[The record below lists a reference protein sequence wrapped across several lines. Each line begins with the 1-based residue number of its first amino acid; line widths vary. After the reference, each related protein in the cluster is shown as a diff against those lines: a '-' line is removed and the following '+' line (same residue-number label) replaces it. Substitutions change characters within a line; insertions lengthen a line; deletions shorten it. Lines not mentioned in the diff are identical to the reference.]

1 MKRLMPFVS
10 ALAIAATTTLTA
22 QSKDLAGTW
31 LIDAAKSAEKSGK
44 APGPPMMVLTLTDK
58 EFTARMGSAN
68 GPAMSF
74 KLDGTETTGQHGE
87 KTKAAWKG
95 NKLDATII
103 SENGVPET
111 ITFSRD
117 GEWLVME
124 GTMPKHGPVK
134 FYFKKAPAKP

>member
-1 MKRLMPFVS
+1 MKRLMLFTS
-10 ALAIAATTTLTA
+10 ALAVAATALLAA

-31 LIDAAKSAEKSGK
+31 LIDAEKSSK
-44 APGPPMMVLTLTDK
+44 VPGPKAIVITLTDK
-58 EFTARMGSAN
+58 EFTARMGGPNA
-68 GPAMSF
+68 PAMVF
-74 KLDGTETTGQHGE
+74 KLDGTETMLKSGA

-95 NKLDATII
+95 PKLEAAVT

-124 GTMPKHGPVK
+124 GVMAEHGPVK
-134 FYFKKAPAKP
+134 FFLKKAPAKQ